1 MSNCISNYIN
11 KHGINR
17 KKIAV
22 SIIVSIALISLI
34 QLVKG
39 IGLRNPGFIEKYFS
53 NGTYPITSTIQT
65 SIANIFPF
73 SLYEIVIV
81 ALIGF
86 FIYRLVRLIRSF
98 IKKDYVK
105 ELVNFVTLVIL
116 LVSIGLFLFQFLWS
130 LNNYRYPLSVQVGLD
145 VKETSVNEL
154 AQTYKALVLRAN
166 DARSALSSAQY
177 TSSRKLKT
185 HEILNTAWEG
195 YPPLADKYPIFHSRR
210 VRVKGLTFSRIQ
222 TISGYSGVYSF
233 ITGEPNINIE
243 APLTSMPHTAC
254 HEIAHQMGISFED
267 DANYAGFLAC
277 INHHDPLFVYSG
289 YLSAIT
295 YTGNTLYRQ
304 SPELYNQISSLLS
317 ENIIKDQQENNAF
330 WNQYK
335 NDTVTKIADK
345 INDNY
350 LKSNNQPDGVQSYG
364 KFVDLLIADYF
375 EDNSI

>member
-53 NGTYPITSTIQT
+53 NGTYLITSTIQT

-185 HEILNTAWEG
+185 HEILNTAWEDTHH
-195 YPPLADKYPIFHSRR
+195 LPI
-210 VRVKGLTFSRIQ
+210 
-222 TISGYSGVYSF
+222 
-233 ITGEPNINIE
+233 
-243 APLTSMPHTAC
+243 
-254 HEIAHQMGISFED
+254 
-267 DANYAGFLAC
+267 
-277 INHHDPLFVYSG
+277 
-289 YLSAIT
+289 
-295 YTGNTLYRQ
+295 NTLFFTLEGY
-304 SPELYNQISSLLS
+304 
-317 ENIIKDQQENNAF
+317 
-330 WNQYK
+330 
-335 NDTVTKIADK
+335 V
-345 INDNY
+345 
-350 LKSNNQPDGVQSYG
+350 
-364 KFVDLLIADYF
+364 
-375 EDNSI
+375 